1 MTKIKLALCQ
11 MNVVDD
17 KDENLKKASSMISKS
32 VNGNADLIVL
42 PEMFNCPYS
51 NDKFIEYQED
61 ETDSKTL
68 NLISQLA
75 DKNNVYI
82 LAGSIP
88 EKENEKL
95 FNTSYLFNRNGEI
108 IAKHRKMHLF
118 DIDVKDKITFKESDV
133 LTAGDDFTIAQTE
146 FGKIGIGICY
156 DIRFPELARVMVE
169 NGALILF
176 YPGAFNMTTGPAH
189 WELLFRSRAL
199 DNQVFCVG
207 VAPALNKNASYHS
220 YGHSIIA
227 NPWGEIIAE
236 ADLKEELTI
245 SEIDLSEIK
254 KIREELP
261 LLKNKR
267 KDLYEVIKK

>member
-11 MNVVDD
+11 MNVVDN
-17 KDENLKKASSMISKS
+17 KKENLKKATSMITES
-32 VNGNADLIVL
+32 VKQNADFIVL

-61 ETDSKTL
+61 ENDSYTL
-68 NLISQLA
+68 NKISSLA
-75 DKNNVYI
+75 LKNNVYI

-88 EKENEKL
+88 EKDGDNL
-95 FNTSYLFNRNGEI
+95 YNTSYLFDKTGNI
-108 IAKHRKMHLF
+108 MAKHRKMHLF

-133 LTAGDDFTIAQTE
+133 LTAGNEFTIADTE

-156 DIRFPELARVMVE
+156 DIRFPELARIMVE
-169 NGALILF
+169 KGALVLF
-176 YPGAFNMTTGPAH
+176 YPGAFNMTTGPTH

-199 DNQVFCVG
+199 DNQCYCVG
-207 VAPALNKNASYHS
+207 VAPALNEDASYHS

-227 NPWGEIIAE
+227 SPWGEVLRQAS
-236 ADLKEELTI
+236 AKEELII

-267 KDLYEVIKK
+267 EDLYEVVEK

>member
-11 MNVVDD
+11 MNVVDN
-17 KDENLKKASSMISKS
+17 KEENIKSAELMINHGVSQ
-32 VNGNADLIVL
+32 NADFIVL

-51 NDKFIEYQED
+51 NDKFIEYGEN
-61 ETDSKTL
+61 EKTSHTL
-68 NLISQLA
+68 NVISSLA
-75 DKNNVYI
+75 SENNVYI

-88 EKENEKL
+88 EKENDKL
-95 FNTSYLFNRNGEI
+95 YNTSYLFDRNGNI

-118 DIDVKDKITFKESDV
+118 DIDVKDRITFKESDV
-133 LTAGDDFTIAQTE
+133 LTAGNEFTIAETE
-146 FGKIGIGICY
+146 FGKVGIGICY

-169 NGALILF
+169 KGALILF

-199 DNQVFCVG
+199 DNQAFCVG
-207 VAPALNKNASYHS
+207 VAPALNKDANYHS

-227 NPWGEIIAE
+227 NPWGEILAQGDYGEKVI
-236 ADLKEELTI
+236 I

-267 KDLYEVIKK
+267 EDLYEIIEK